1 MTSRLMVYVAF
12 GGCSDIPGLEPP
24 DPDSA
29 ADELCRAG
37 YEVHRMPAN
46 HPILCDPLDDHIEAV
61 IGGTDDYKIIDATM
75 REVAGIV
82 DRYGGCVIEGGAIGP
97 DYVPFKELF
106 EDCLS

>member
-1 MTSRLMVYVAF
+1 MRLMVYVAF
-12 GGCSDIPGLEPP
+12 GGCSDTPWLDPP
-24 DPDSA
+24 DPDTA
-29 ADELCRAG
+29 ADELRRAG

-46 HPILCDPLDDHIEAV
+46 HPILLDDLDDHIEAV
-61 IGGTDDYKIIDATM
+61 IEGTDDRKIIHATM
-75 REVAGIV
+75 REVDGIV

>member
-1 MTSRLMVYVAF
+1 MRLMVYVAF
-12 GGCSDIPGLEPP
+12 GGCSDLPHLEPP
-24 DPDSA
+24 DPDTA
-29 ADELCRAG
+29 ADEMRRAG

-46 HPILCDPLDDHIEAV
+46 HPILCDDLDDHIEAV
-61 IGGTDDYKIIDATM
+61 IGGADDDKIIDATM

-106 EDCLS
+106 KDCLS